1 MQASPSGREVS
12 GLSKSCDPHPT
23 VSQRERVGTKSMNM
37 LWLIPFLPLFG
48 AAFNGMFGKRLSKS
62 VIATIATGTVGIS
75 FVLSLREFIAMLR
88 IPADQL
94 PILHD
99 YYTWIQA
106 GRFQAQFGFM
116 LDHLSGLMILIVTGV
131 GFLIHVYSAGYMSHE
146 EGFYR
151 YFAYLNLF
159 VFFMLTLV
167 LADNYLLMFVGW
179 EGVGLCSY
187 LLIGFWFTR
196 KSAADAGKKAFIVNR
211 VGDFGFILAIM
222 LIYWTFERVDFVG
235 VFSRLGNPAEF
246 AVEPLGSVGALT
258 TIGLLLFVGAAGK
271 SAQFPLYVWL
281 PDAMEGPTPVSALI
295 HAATMVTAGVYMV
308 TRSAALYNLAPGAL
322 LVIAVVGAF
331 TAIFAASIGL
341 VQTDIKKVLAYS
353 TVSQLGYM
361 FLACGAGAYA
371 AGMFHLM
378 THAFFKALLFL
389 AAGSVIHGM
398 GGIQDIQK
406 MGGLRHQMPWT
417 YRTFVVGT
425 IAIAGIP
432 PFAGFFSKDAVLWG
446 AWNYANYGKI
456 LWLVGVIAAGFT
468 SFYMF
473 RLLILTFHGRPRYTE
488 QDVHHVH
495 ESPRS
500 MLIPL
505 VVLAICSILAG
516 LVGVPPVLHGDNH
529 IEQFLTPAAHENT
542 SESLGTTGLELA
554 LMGIS
559 TGAALAG
566 AAFAYTLYVAR
577 PELPEKLAARLH
589 SMYSIV
595 LNKYYV
601 DDLYNAVLVWPIV
614 RMSRD
619 FLWKIVD
626 VFMIDGLVNGI
637 ARAVRGSAT
646 GLRHMQSGYVRT
658 YAGWILLGGVL
669 VIAWF
674 LK

>member
-1 MQASPSGREVS
+1 MD
-12 GLSKSCDPHPT
+12 L
-23 VSQRERVGTKSMNM
+23 
-37 LWLIPFLPLFG
+37 LWLIPVLPLLG
-48 AAFNGMFGKRLSKS
+48 AAINGVAGKRLPKN
-62 VIATIATGTVGIS
+62 VISTIAVGTAGLS
-75 FVLSLREFIAMLR
+75 FLIAVREFLEMLAT
-88 IPADQL
+88 PDQRL
-94 PILHD
+94 PILRD
-99 YYTWIQA
+99 YFTWIQA

-131 GFLIHVYSAGYMSHE
+131 GFLIHVYSAGYMARE

-211 VGDFGFILAIM
+211 IGDFGFILAIM
-222 LIYWTFERVDFVG
+222 LIYWTFERVDFTG
-235 VFSRLGNPAEF
+235 VFARLGNANDF
-246 AVEPLGSVGALT
+246 AVEPLGSVGVLT

-308 TRSAALYNLAPGAL
+308 ARSAALYNHAPGAL

-371 AGMFHLM
+371 AGIFHLM

-398 GGIQDIQK
+398 NGIQDIQK
-406 MGGLRHQMPWT
+406 MGGLRHHMPWT
-417 YRTFVVGT
+417 YRTFLAGT
-425 IAIAGIP
+425 VAIAGIP
-432 PFAGFFSKDAVLWG
+432 PLAGFFSKDAVLWG
-446 AWNYANYGKI
+446 AWNYANYGRF
-456 LWLVGVIAAGFT
+456 LWFIGVIAASFT

-473 RLLILTFHGRPRYTE
+473 RLLILTFHGTARYTE
-488 QDVHHVH
+488 HDVHHVH
-495 ESPRS
+495 ESPSS
-500 MLIPL
+500 MMVPL
-505 VVLAICSILAG
+505 VILAICSILAG
-516 LVGVPPVLHGDNH
+516 
-529 IEQFLTPAAHENT
+529 F
-542 SESLGTTGLELA
+542 
-554 LMGIS
+554 
-559 TGAALAG
+559 
-566 AAFAYTLYVAR
+566 
-577 PELPEKLAARLH
+577 
-589 SMYSIV
+589 
-595 LNKYYV
+595 
-601 DDLYNAVLVWPIV
+601 
-614 RMSRD
+614 
-619 FLWKIVD
+619 
-626 VFMIDGLVNGI
+626 
-637 ARAVRGSAT
+637 
-646 GLRHMQSGYVRT
+646 
-658 YAGWILLGGVL
+658 
-669 VIAWF
+669 
-674 LK
+674 